1 MLQRV
6 RIGTHHRTT
15 QAKKD
20 IAVSVVVP
28 IVLVM
33 LVIVFSLLKPASFFT
48 IGNFQTVL
56 TGQAVLLMVALCLTV
71 VLAAGDLDLSI
82 GGLIGFSGVM
92 FGYLT
97 AIHHFPWGIGLLV
110 SVALGIIIGLINA
123 MLIVGLGVNSL
134 ITTLAMGTL
143 LNGVSSAVSK
153 SETIG
158 GLPYVM
164 SSIVDKKFLGIG
176 IAFWYSIIIGF
187 ILWYVLHHTRTG
199 RYIYFTGEGRE
210 AAKLAGVRTNKIRV
224 IALVVSAIGAS
235 LAGLLL
241 VGQTGS
247 AQAGVGDPYL
257 LPAYAAVFLGAA
269 TIKVGRFNPIGT
281 FLSVILLAIGTDGLQ
296 LFGLAAWVTDVF
308 DAGILIVAVGFAAI
322 AGTS

>member
-210 AAKLAGVRTNKIRV
+210 AAKLAGVRTNKIRAAET
-224 IALVVSAIGAS
+224 ALRR
-235 LAGLLL
+235 
-241 VGQTGS
+241 
-247 AQAGVGDPYL
+247 
-257 LPAYAAVFLGAA
+257 AVFCGLPVVKCGRGNTEGVASNQEPWFIRGNDLTATKARILLMACLLRYGSLPPAVDPTKPDIHERQA
-269 TIKVGRFNPIGT
+269 TIKAVKQFQTI
-281 FLSVILLAIGTDGLQ
+281 
-296 LFGLAAWVTDVF
+296 F
-308 DAGILIVAVGFAAI
+308 D
-322 AGTS
+322 TH